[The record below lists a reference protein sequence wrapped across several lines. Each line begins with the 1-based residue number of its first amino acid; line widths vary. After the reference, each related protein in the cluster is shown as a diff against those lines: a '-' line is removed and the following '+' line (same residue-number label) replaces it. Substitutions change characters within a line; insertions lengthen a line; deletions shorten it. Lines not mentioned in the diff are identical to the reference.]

1 MSGPVR
7 AARPQPAVRTPRAA
21 EIVAA
26 AHRVLEAEGMGAL
39 TMRRLG
45 VETGMRA
52 PSIYKHFPDKASVEL
67 ALIDEGLAGVG
78 QVLHAAVE
86 EAGGC
91 RPVRALLTAY
101 RTHALA
107 HPNLYRLATAG
118 PLDRARL
125 TPGLEEWAGEPFF
138 LVTRDPAWAQA
149 LWSAAHG
156 MVILE
161 LDGRYPA
168 GSDLDATWEAAI
180 GAFGSGTD
188 RRRLR

>member
-1 MSGPVR
+1 VPT
-7 AARPQPAVRTPRAA
+7 ARTPRATD
-21 EIVAA
+21 IVAA
-26 AHRVLEAEGMGAL
+26 AHRILEAEGMAAL

-86 EAGGC
+86 EADVEDA
-91 RPVRALLTAY
+91 RSAEPVRALLTAY
-101 RTHALA
+101 RSHALA

-125 TPGLEEWAGEPFF
+125 TPGLEDWAGEPFF
-138 LVTRDPAWAQA
+138 LATGDPARAQA

-180 GAFGSGTD
+180 GAFGPGAGPP
-188 RRRLR
+188 RER